1 MEKKTRTS
9 LNLVSKIFN
18 LFDYLCTSTFHV
30 IKFLMSTFAD
40 KSGIDVSLCLT
51 FYYTKIKIFSI
62 ISFNTNLVSF
72 EFRQCFLISIN
83 IKWKRKQELL

>member
-30 IKFLMSTFAD
+30 IKFLMIRVQDLLCRMIVIWEYLEKLGPFSVFFCLR
-40 KSGIDVSLCLT
+40 DV
-51 FYYTKIKIFSI
+51 
-62 ISFNTNLVSF
+62 V
-72 EFRQCFLISIN
+72 
-83 IKWKRKQELL
+83 